1 MKRISNE
8 INQLLQRGVDA
19 HISLGVTGLSRAG
32 KTAFITSIANQ
43 LLYSSTHKTLPL
55 LTAQSQGRLLGA
67 RQVTQSNLLTP
78 TFGYHQAIDS
88 LANQPPEWPK
98 PTTDVGALKLAL
110 RYTPKKRTKKLMGST
125 ATLYVDIVD
134 YPGEWLLDLPLLEMS
149 FEQWSSSQFDRL
161 DDTKA
166 ALSSEWQKE
175 VDKLAVDSPCED
187 TDIHAL
193 AQQFRD
199 YLHQCKD
206 HGYHYVQPGRFVLPG
221 EYQGA
226 PILDFFPLPE
236 LAFANKVVKKSL
248 RHTLEQRF
256 EEYKKEIVK
265 PFFKHYFAQFNRQI
279 VLVDLLGSLNQG
291 KHAFDD
297 MQFALQQIIKSFKF
311 GKHSIINR
319 LFSPK
324 TDKLL
329 FATTKIDHVTPEQQK
344 NVDKLL
350 QTLVAPVWQYASF
363 EQVELRTMSLSSIRA
378 TEYGV
383 VSQPSGKSPAL
394 RGHDLSHNAVTIFPG
409 EVPDSL
415 PSVQYW
421 NQQGFEFSPFA
432 PFPYA
437 KLEPLQHIRID
448 AALEYLLGDKLW

>member
-32 KTAFITSIANQ
+32 KTAFITSVTNQ
-43 LLYSSTHKTLPL
+43 LLYSSTHKAMPL

-67 RQVTQSNLLTP
+67 RQVTQSNILTP
-78 TFGYHQAIDS
+78 TFGYNAAIES
-88 LANQPPEWPK
+88 LSLEPPIWPK
-98 PTTDVGALKLAL
+98 PTTDVGAIKLAL
-110 RYTPKKRTKKLMGST
+110 RYTPKKRTKKLMGTT

-134 YPGEWLLDLPLLEMS
+134 YPGEWLLDLPLLELS
-149 FEQWSSSQFDRL
+149 FEQWSDSQYQRL
-161 DDTKA
+161 DDTK
-166 ALSSEWQKE
+166 Q
-175 VDKLAVDSPCED
+175 
-187 TDIHAL
+187 AL
-193 AQQFRD
+193 ANDWIQAVANLDPDLPCDDQVFNEMANTFRD

-221 EYQGA
+221 EYAGA
-226 PILDFFPLPE
+226 PILDFFPLPKS
-236 LAFANKVVKKSL
+236 AFSNKTVKKSA
-248 RHTLEQRF
+248 RYVLEQRF

-265 PFFKHYFAQFNRQI
+265 PFFKHYFAKFNRQI

-291 KHAFDD
+291 KHAFED
-297 MQFALQQIIKSFKF
+297 MQFALEQIIKSFKF
-311 GKHSIINR
+311 GKHSLINR

-350 QTLVAPVWQYASF
+350 QTLIAPVWQYASF
-363 EQVELRTMSLSSIRA
+363 EHVELKTMSVSSIQA
-378 TEYGV
+378 TEYGLV
-383 VSQPSGKSPAL
+383 TDSNGKSPAL
-394 RGHDLSHNAVTIFPG
+394 RGRDMGYNAVTVYPG
-409 EVPDSL
+409 EVPDNL
-415 PSVQYW
+415 PHADYW
-421 NQQGFEFSPFA
+421 SKAGFEFSPFA
-432 PFPYA
+432 PKQYS
-437 KLEPLQHIRID
+437 KLEPLRHIRID